1 MRILIVGA
9 SGHVGSAA
17 AAALREKHEVVG
29 VSRSTEPGVDL
40 SDAASIERLFAELG
54 EFDAVVSAYGSAPFK
69 PAPDLTPEDLTA
81 AFEGKVLSQLNL
93 VRIGLAHVRD
103 GGSFTLTTGILAR
116 EAVPTGAAAAMANG
130 AVESF
135 VISAAGDAPTL
146 RRALRSGALACLL
159 KPFEPRMLAERL
171 ERYARFRNLLAGTG
185 AVAQEDLDRALAIL
199 NGSSDPVSLSR
210 SATEKLILDALGA
223 EERSA
228 SEVAER
234 AGISRATAQRHLA
247 ALAARSV
254 VEVRLRYGS
263 TGRPEHRYTL
273 ASR

>member
-135 VISAAGDAPTL
+135 VISAAGELPRGIRLNAVSPTVLASAPGYFDAFP
-146 RRALRSGALACLL
+146 G
-159 KPFEPRMLAERL
+159 FEPVSDERVGQ
-171 ERYARFRNLLAGTG
+171 AF
-185 AVAQEDLDRALAIL
+185 V
-199 NGSSDPVSLSR
+199 R
-210 SATEKLILDALGA
+210 SVE
-223 EERSA
+223 
-228 SEVAER
+228 
-234 AGISRATAQRHLA
+234 GISNGRIY
-247 ALAARSV
+247 ALN
-254 VEVRLRYGS
+254 
-263 TGRPEHRYTL
+263 
-273 ASR
+273 

>member
-17 AAALREKHEVVG
+17 AAALREKHEIVG

-135 VISAAGDAPTL
+135 VISAAGELPRGIRLNAVSPTVLASAPGYFDAFP
-146 RRALRSGALACLL
+146 G
-159 KPFEPRMLAERL
+159 FEPVSDERVGQ
-171 ERYARFRNLLAGTG
+171 AF
-185 AVAQEDLDRALAIL
+185 V
-199 NGSSDPVSLSR
+199 R
-210 SATEKLILDALGA
+210 SVE
-223 EERSA
+223 
-228 SEVAER
+228 
-234 AGISRATAQRHLA
+234 GISNGRIY
-247 ALAARSV
+247 ALD
-254 VEVRLRYGS
+254 
-263 TGRPEHRYTL
+263 
-273 ASR
+273 

>member
-135 VISAAGDAPTL
+135 VISAAGELPRGIRLNAVSPTVLASAPGYFDAFP
-146 RRALRSGALACLL
+146 G
-159 KPFEPRMLAERL
+159 FEPVSDERVGQ
-171 ERYARFRNLLAGTG
+171 AF
-185 AVAQEDLDRALAIL
+185 V
-199 NGSSDPVSLSR
+199 R
-210 SATEKLILDALGA
+210 SVE
-223 EERSA
+223 
-228 SEVAER
+228 
-234 AGISRATAQRHLA
+234 GISNGRIY
-247 ALAARSV
+247 ALD
-254 VEVRLRYGS
+254 
-263 TGRPEHRYTL
+263 
-273 ASR
+273 

>member
-103 GGSFTLTTGILAR
+103 SGSFTLTTGILAR

-135 VISAAGDAPTL
+135 VISAAGELPRGIRLNAVSPTVLASAPGYFDAFP
-146 RRALRSGALACLL
+146 G
-159 KPFEPRMLAERL
+159 FEPVSDERVGQ
-171 ERYARFRNLLAGTG
+171 AF
-185 AVAQEDLDRALAIL
+185 V
-199 NGSSDPVSLSR
+199 R
-210 SATEKLILDALGA
+210 SVE
-223 EERSA
+223 
-228 SEVAER
+228 
-234 AGISRATAQRHLA
+234 GISNGRIY
-247 ALAARSV
+247 ALD
-254 VEVRLRYGS
+254 
-263 TGRPEHRYTL
+263 
-273 ASR
+273 

>member
-135 VISAAGDAPTL
+135 VISAAGELPRGIRLNAVSPTVLASAPGYFDAFP
-146 RRALRSGALACLL
+146 G
-159 KPFEPRMLAERL
+159 L
-171 ERYARFRNLLAGTG
+171 E
-185 AVAQEDLDRALAIL
+185 
-199 NGSSDPVSLSR
+199 PVSDERVGQAFVR
-210 SATEKLILDALGA
+210 SVE
-223 EERSA
+223 
-228 SEVAER
+228 
-234 AGISRATAQRHLA
+234 GISNGRIY
-247 ALAARSV
+247 ALD
-254 VEVRLRYGS
+254 
-263 TGRPEHRYTL
+263 
-273 ASR
+273 